1 MSAVLDRQPSTAAAF
16 GLHGQRFDTALA
28 RCAATELFATWALV
42 LVITSVAVAASLSK
56 PIAGAPYDSLTIPLV
71 GALALAALAA
81 SLGPISGAHLN
92 PAVTIGLAVTGRM

>member
-56 PIAGAPYDSLTIPLV
+56 PIAGAPGHKKWLIVAVRSTVVHSRIIVDADWVPTCGGEARV
-71 GALALAALAA
+71 AL
-81 SLGPISGAHLN
+81 
-92 PAVTIGLAVTGRM
+92 